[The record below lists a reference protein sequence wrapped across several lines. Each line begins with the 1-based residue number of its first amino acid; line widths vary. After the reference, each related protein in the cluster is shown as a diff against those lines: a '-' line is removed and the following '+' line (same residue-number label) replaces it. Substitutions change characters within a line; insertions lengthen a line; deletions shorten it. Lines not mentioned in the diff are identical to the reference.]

1 MSSNWQD
8 SARALFAKSPDFAG
22 RILHDLLKADLPPS
36 IEYTLLTPLCGDEPY
51 RDEDRVDDDG
61 DDPYGEG
68 DSAGARFDDP
78 SGAPIPEMVILAGPA
93 SDPVRAIIVEF
104 LQGRDDTVRQRWPL
118 YAAAIWLSHGCPVD
132 LLVICSDELTGHWA
146 DRPIA
151 TALDGYVCRPNVL
164 LLEDLGTIFT

>member
-1 MSSNWQD
+1 MSSNWHD
-8 SARALFAKSPDFAG
+8 SARALFAKSPGLAG
-22 RILHDLLKADLPPS
+22 RILHDLLKADLPPV
-36 IEYTLLTPLCGDEPY
+36 IEYTMLTPLCGDEPY
-51 RDEDRVDDDG
+51 RDEDRVDDYGDG
-61 DDPYGEG
+61 LYREGE
-68 DSAGARFDDP
+68 SADGRFDDP
-78 SGAPIPEMVILAGPA
+78 SSAAIPEMVILAGPA

-104 LQGRDDTVRQRWPL
+104 LRGRDDAVRRRWPV

-132 LLVICSDELTGHWA
+132 LLVICADELTGHWA